1 MAVFNWLL
9 SGHFGDVSSGSGGS
23 SNSNDDESFARREK
37 KTKKNSQDESRV
49 VAAVAWL
56 REPSTSRQKAHPLVS
71 VQSAQAEPPSQPIGR
86 SVGSLSLGCLCRSTK
101 MQRADEYGHS
111 QTHTHTHTHTHIH
124 THSQVKDGDC
134 RH

>member
-56 REPSTSRQKAHPLVS
+56 REPSTSRQKAS
-71 VQSAQAEPPSQPIGR
+71 QSTSFG
-86 SVGSLSLGCLCRSTK
+86 SVGPG
-101 MQRADEYGHS
+101 
-111 QTHTHTHTHTHIH
+111 
-124 THSQVKDGDC
+124 
-134 RH
+134 